1 MNDPAPPLGQGG
13 WVCAALLLGFFAGS
27 GITWALLSRQP
38 VRAPLVVYPLPP
50 PGAVAESHPSP
61 GTAEEISSVPGNDVS
76 AHSAGV
82 APPPDRAADAAG
94 PRQISPAVPEHAVT
108 GPAIPDPESLADQP
122 PAPGPHLDT
131 DRLLHGHPKA
141 EGCLANALA
150 TLSPFTKKGFNLRDK
165 VWDGEISLEE
175 GKAVS
180 CQLFKGNEYCFCVGT
195 DARGAKL
202 SLQLYRSNGESADAA
217 QSAQELASGA
227 SATACWRCSQ
237 TGTYFVVVKLEAA
250 TQEKV
255 PWGMVSAYR

>member
-1 MNDPAPPLGQGG
+1 MNDPAPPLGRGG

-27 GITWALLSRQP
+27 GITWALLSRQ
-38 VRAPLVVYPLPP
+38 VVKAPLVIYPLPP
-50 PGAVAESHPSP
+50 PGVTAEGHPSP
-61 GTAEEISSVPGNDVS
+61 STAQNTPGVPGN
-76 AHSAGV
+76 GV
-82 APPPDRAADAAG
+82 CAPSEGTSPPLDLAAAAE
-94 PRQISPAVPEHAVT
+94 PRQISPAVPERAAT
-108 GPAIPDPESLADQP
+108 GPAIPAVETLADQP
-122 PAPGPHLDT
+122 PAPGPRLDA

-150 TLSPFTKKGFNLRDK
+150 ALSPFTKKGFNLRDK

-195 DARGAKL
+195 DVRGARL
-202 SLQLYRSNGESADAA
+202 SLQLYRSNGEPADAA
-217 QSAQELASGA
+217 QSAQELAPGA

>member
-1 MNDPAPPLGQGG
+1 MNDPAPPLGRGG

-27 GITWALLSRQP
+27 GITWALLTRQA

-50 PGAVAESHPSP
+50 PGAVAEGHPSSN
-61 GTAEEISSVPGNDVS
+61 TAEETSSVPGNDASVS
-76 AHSAGV
+76 SGGV
-82 APPPDRAADAAG
+82 TPPP
-94 PRQISPAVPEHAVT
+94 EHVVT
-108 GPAIPDPESLADQP
+108 GPVTPDLESLGGQP
-122 PAPGPHLDT
+122 SPPGLQLDAS
-131 DRLLHGHPKA
+131 RLLHGHPKA

-150 TLSPFTKKGFNLRDK
+150 ALSPFTEKGFSLRDK

-202 SLQLYRSNGESADAA
+202 SLQLYRSNGEPADAA
-217 QSAQELASGA
+217 QSAQELAAGA